1 MQVLIDAA
9 PSPGEEAEKGGR
21 SKSSPGKPDEGGIR
35 LCLSAAVDAV
45 HIRIVLVLPV
55 DSGDTPVDDVVVGQ
69 MCAHGLRLVA
79 AAVDGYPGSESLSR
93 SRR

>member
-1 MQVLIDAA
+1 MKVLLDAT

-21 SKSSPGKPDEGGIR
+21 SKSSPGKPDEGGIS

-45 HIRIVLVLPV
+45 HIRINLVLPV
-55 DSGDTPVDDVVVGQ
+55 DGDDTTVDDVVVGE
-69 MCAHGLRLVA
+69 MRAHVMRLVA

-93 SRR
+93 TKR